1 MSYCFLKIS
10 QELAK
15 KALLFHTKTSLSL
28 QVFSQRVRIKLNKK
42 ERQVS
47 HK

>member
-15 KALLFHTKTSLSL
+15 KALLFHTTSLSL
-28 QVFSQRVRIKLNKK
+28 QVFSQRVRIRLSKK

-47 HK
+47 HQ

>member
-10 QELAK
+10 QELIKNAFV
-15 KALLFHTKTSLSL
+15 FHKTSLSL